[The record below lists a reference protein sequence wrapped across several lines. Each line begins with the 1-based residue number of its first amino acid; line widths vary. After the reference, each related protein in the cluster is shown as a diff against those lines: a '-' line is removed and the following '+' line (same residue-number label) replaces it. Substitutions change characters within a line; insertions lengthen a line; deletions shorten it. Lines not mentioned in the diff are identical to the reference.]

1 MRHNPSFGIM
11 GHFVIQAV
19 IVVLLAVKGGG
30 SGHPDYVILGGV
42 ISSESSVMNR
52 TELRAIDHSCGSF
65 ERLGSIL
72 TGGNGWRRDALR
84 LVDIENIGPAN
95 ERNP

>member
-1 MRHNPSFGIM
+1 MAEAQQRGLQRRPCGITPV

-19 IVVLLAVKGGG
+19 IVVLLTVKGGG
-30 SGHPDYVILGGV
+30 SGHPDHVILGGV

-65 ERLGSIL
+65 ERLGSIDWWHWL
-72 TGGNGWRRDALR
+72 A
-84 LVDIENIGPAN
+84 A
-95 ERNP
+95 